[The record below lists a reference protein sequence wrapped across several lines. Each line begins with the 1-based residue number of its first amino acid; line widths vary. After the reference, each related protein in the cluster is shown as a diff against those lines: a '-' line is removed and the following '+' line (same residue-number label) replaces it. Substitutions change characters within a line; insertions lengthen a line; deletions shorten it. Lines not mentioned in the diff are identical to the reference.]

1 MKLFTVLN
9 NEKTSLSTSIPMDK
23 VDTLV
28 DRLSKITNDVD
39 QSNKKMR
46 KQAWCNAHVMRRMH
60 RY

>member
-9 NEKTSLSTSIPMDK
+9 NEKTSLSTSITMDK

-46 KQAWCNAHVMRRMH
+46 KQAWCNTHVMRRMH